1 MILGPDT
8 YHRFIFLDIE
18 ASRYKTVECR
28 VRKHVAD
35 LLGHI
40 TSHLNNTFPQ
50 KVQCFSLLAGDARH
64 FISLLT
70 QYMKVLNTIMSKMP
84 WAKGSKKSEHDELV
98 RRLQLEEEARDED
111 GGDPSTSQNTQMM
124 LPRGLRG
131 VAYGSSNVRTE
142 LASSWNR
149 SGPGCVRHHY
159 CSSWAQRQHLRKT
172 GTHGEDGEDEM
183 ESVQYEHD
191 PAKKHDLS
199 TISRAQAR
207 DQQEVSHACEQRI
220 SRVGVGDDSAAI
232 YR

>member
-70 QYMKVLNTIMSKMP
+70 QHMKVLNTIMSKMP
-84 WAKGSKKSEHDELV
+84 WVKGSKKSEHDELV
-98 RRLQLEEEARDED
+98 RRLQLLA
-111 GGDPSTSQNTQMM
+111 P
-124 LPRGLRG
+124 
-131 VAYGSSNVRTE
+131 E
-142 LASSWNR
+142 L
-149 SGPGCVRHHY
+149 GH
-159 CSSWAQRQHLRKT
+159 
-172 GTHGEDGEDEM
+172 
-183 ESVQYEHD
+183 
-191 PAKKHDLS
+191 
-199 TISRAQAR
+199 RA
-207 DQQEVSHACEQRI
+207 
-220 SRVGVGDDSAAI
+220 
-232 YR
+232 